1 MKKIWEFFEN
11 LGESV
16 YAADAETY
24 EMLYMNRRAMELYGI
39 KDYAGR
45 KCYEVLQKC
54 SAPCAVCNNRKLV
67 EGQFTECQYFN
78 PTLGKYFMLKDTVVE
93 EDGRRI
99 RMEIAIDASDR
110 ENQRTKL
117 GKYENLE
124 AMVNNCIRFAS
135 HEPDPDKSLN
145 ILLEFLG
152 IALKGERAYI
162 FEKNETGGDD
172 NTYEWT
178 AAGVTPEKDNLQ
190 NLPAEVCAN
199 WYRNFSE
206 NRSIAFSDLEDM
218 RDSDPL
224 QYYNLK
230 RQGIH
235 SIVVVPIYDNKQAI
249 GFFGIDN
256 PPEQNLD
263 YARNLL
269 QIVGYFILSTLKRR
283 NLVNQLREL
292 SYRDQLT
299 EIGNRHAMERWITKK
314 GGSGHIGVVYGDIT
328 GLKRKNDTEGHEAGD
343 RLICDAADCFK
354 RAFGEYAMFRIGGDE
369 LLALC
374 APIDEAELYSRVEL
388 LKNYTAEKAVNIA
401 VGAVWREQGGN
412 DVHKLMSEAEK
423 IMYDEKSEYYLTSG
437 IERRR

>member
-1 MKKIWEFFEN
+1 MKQIWEFFEN
-11 LGESV
+11 LGECV

-24 EMLYMNRRAMELYGI
+24 EMVYMNRRSMELYGI
-39 KDYAGR
+39 EDYAGR

-54 SAPCAVCNNRKLV
+54 SAPCAVCNNHKLV
-67 EGQFTECQYFN
+67 EGQFEEWQRFV
-78 PTLGKYFMLKDTVVE
+78 PTLDKHFMLKDTLVE
-93 EDGRRI
+93 ENGRRI
-99 RMEIAIDASDR
+99 RMEIAIDMSDR
-110 ENQRTKL
+110 ENQRKEL

-124 AMVNNCIRFAS
+124 ALVNNCIRFAS
-135 HEPDPDKSLN
+135 YETDPDMSID

-162 FEKNETGGDD
+162 FEKNSSGGDD

-178 AAGVTPEKDNLQ
+178 AAGVTSEKDTLQ

-206 NRSIAFSDLEDM
+206 NRNIVFGDLEDM
-218 RDSDPL
+218 RESDPL

-235 SIVVVPIYDNKQAI
+235 SIVVVPIFDNKQAI
-249 GFFGIDN
+249 GFYGIDN

-263 YARNLL
+263 YALNLL
-269 QIVGYFILSTLKRR
+269 QIVGYYILSTLKRR

-292 SYRDQLT
+292 SYHDQLT
-299 EIGNRHAMERWITKK
+299 EIGNRHAMERWITNN
-314 GGSGHIGVVYGDIT
+314 GGSGHIGVIYGDIT
-328 GLKRKNDTEGHEAGD
+328 GLKRKNDREGHEAGD

-354 RAFGEYAMFRIGGDE
+354 RAFGEYDTFRIGGDE

-374 APIDEAELYSRVEL
+374 APIDEVELNSRVEL
-388 LKNYTAEKAVNIA
+388 LKNYAAEKSVNIA
-401 VGAVWREQGGN
+401 VGAVWREQAGN

-423 IMYDEKSEYYLTSG
+423 IMYDEKSEYYLKNG